1 MVNRVFVTHSLT
13 FFIESRKKEILCKG
27 CSFLIEKKFKEG
39 EMGNPKRRECSVYF
53 RIKKRITNNQKRIT

>member
-13 FFIESRKKEILCKG
+13 FFFESRKKEILYEG
-27 CSFLIEKKFKEG
+27 CSFLIEKKIKEG

-53 RIKKRITNNQKRIT
+53 ILELRNEQRITKNE